1 MDGVVRIQAS
11 NMVLK
16 VNSGYDPHKLNI
28 EKWDNFLDVLCG
40 DRSYQKE
47 AIKTAIVYLASG
59 QYETINALAKE
70 NYKSNEDLRER
81 FKTYFELENELQLKN
96 KLSGVIDLATGTGK
110 SYVMYGIAQIML
122 SLQIVKRVL
131 VLCPSLTIENEL
143 QKKFTALAMDSQ
155 LKSLIPGECRFKN
168 PRITDANTTIIDGDI
183 CIENIHAV
191 YENTGSSIGDSFSSG
206 GQDTLVLSDEVHHV
220 YNSSIDRDIKKWKS
234 FLMGNINF
242 KYMLGFTGTA
252 YIDNE
257 YFPDVLYRFSL
268 RQAIE
273 QGYVKIVEYV
283 SKDESVNQSE
293 KFQKIYDNH
302 LENKRKYSSVKPL
315 SIIASKDIK
324 SAENLVED
332 FVDFLVNQ
340 KNIAKEQAIS
350 KVLLITS
357 APKHRKNL
365 AILRTVDDRDNS
377 VEWIF
382 SVSMLTEGWDVKNVF
397 QIVPWEDRAFNS
409 KLLIA
414 QLLGRGLRVPIE
426 FSTQPKVRVFNHA
439 NWSKSIQLL
448 VDEVMETEVV
458 LSSRVLSE
466 QEDRGV
472 YNFTLHTLDY
482 TKEDRVVEKAKKN
495 QETFNLSEG
504 IKLVSMLESEKKETE
519 YEDTLGNL
527 YTKKTSIQKETT
539 TVNEIVS
546 KINESFKGRELEAK
560 LVLGGEEYQKEQI
573 PSADEIKKFIY
584 SSMKACG
591 LEGDRL
597 TLENA
602 QKIYGKFTGLLR
614 KKPSTP
620 VFVKKVDAIHEIK
633 TADIKNETARYSV
646 VKRDMTLFVSDA
658 YQNELKDDERDAYD
672 TISAEMKTKQIKIV
686 NKYCLKTPISIVFT
700 TLEPE
705 KKFVELLTS
714 TEMSGGIDAWIKS
727 RDVGFYSIDY
737 QKNKGSKFQ
746 GFNPDFF
753 IKKGNFTIVVE
764 TKADNDDSEENKAKY
779 RAAKRHF
786 ELLNSELKAK
796 GILEQYIFCFLSPQ
810 DYQTFEQFVLDG
822 RIFDNKFRSH
832 LEDLLETE
840 GHPHG

>member
-16 VNSGYDPHKLNI
+16 VNNSYDPHKLNI
-28 EKWDNFLDVLCG
+28 EKWDNFLDILCG

-47 AIKTAIVYLASG
+47 AIKTAIIYLASG
-59 QYETINALAKE
+59 QYETINTLAKE
-70 NYKSNEDLRER
+70 NYKNNEDLRER
-81 FKTYFELENELQLKN
+81 FKTSFELENSLQLKN

-122 SLQIVKRVL
+122 SLQTVNRVL
-131 VLCPSLTIENEL
+131 VLCPSLTIESEL
-143 QKKFTALAMDSQ
+143 LKKFTALAMNSH
-155 LKSLIPGECRFKN
+155 LKAAIPDECKFKN
-168 PRITDANTTIIDGDI
+168 PRIIDANTTIIGGDI

-191 YENTGSSIGDSFSSG
+191 YENTGSSIYDSFSSG

-220 YNSSIDRDIKKWKS
+220 YNSSPDKDIKKWKS

-242 KYMLGFTGTA
+242 KYMLGLTGTA
-252 YIDNE
+252 YMDNE
-257 YFPDVLYRFSL
+257 YFSDVIYRFSL

-273 QGYVKIVEYV
+273 QAYVKTVEYV

-302 LENKRKYSSVKPL
+302 LDNKRKYSAVKPL

-324 SAENLVED
+324 SAENLSED
-332 FVDFLVNQ
+332 FVDFLVTQ
-340 KNIAKEQAIS
+340 KSISKDQALS

-357 APKHRKNL
+357 APKHKKNL
-365 AILRTVDDRDNS
+365 AILQTVDERDNS
-377 VEWIF
+377 IEWIF

-414 QLLGRGLRVPIE
+414 QLLGRGLRIPIG
-426 FSTQPKVRVFNHA
+426 FSMQPKVRVFNHA
-439 NWSKSIQLL
+439 NWSKNIQLL

-466 QEDRGV
+466 QEQRGA

-482 TKEDRVVEKAKKN
+482 TKEDRVVEKAKKD

-504 IKLVSMLESEKKETE
+504 IKLVSTLESEKKETE

-527 YTKKTSIQKETT
+527 YTKKTNIQKETI

-573 PSADEIKKFIY
+573 PSAGEIKKFICN
-584 SSMKACG
+584 SMKLCG
-591 LEGDRL
+591 IEGDRL

-620 VFVKKVDAIHEIK
+620 VFVKKVNAVHEIK
-633 TADIKNETARYSV
+633 TSDIKNETARYSV
-646 VKRDMTLFVSDA
+646 VKRDMTLFISDA
-658 YQNELKDDERDAYD
+658 YQDELGDDERDAYV
-672 TISAEMKTKQIKIV
+672 TISAEMKTKQIKVV

-753 IKKGNFTIVVE
+753 IKKGGFIIVVE

-786 ELLNSELKAK
+786 ELLNAELKAK
-796 GILEQYIFCFLSPQ
+796 GIQEQYIFCFLSPQ
-810 DYQTFEQFVLDG
+810 DYQTFEKFVLDG

-832 LEDLLETE
+832 LEDMLETE
-840 GHPHG
+840 SPN